1 MFNASSASGLNR
13 EESEQPK
20 KTRGRKKKIE
30 TNIER
35 ESIGRVAKRR
45 KKRARSSDIENEII
59 NENEKNQQEEEEE
72 EEEEN
77 EITPTKK
84 KAPEK
89 IRTAAEIL
97 AKKTRAPAQEKV
109 SKEIHEINERIIQ
122 LVQVKNMGM
131 ATAEQEKQLKKLLVE
146 QKKKTNDLKRLK
158 TEQSA
163 KKRARD
169 MKKVK
174 KFLFYNDKI

>member
-1 MFNASSASGLNR
+1 
-13 EESEQPK
+13 
-20 KTRGRKKKIE
+20 
-30 TNIER
+30 
-35 ESIGRVAKRR
+35 
-45 KKRARSSDIENEII
+45 
-59 NENEKNQQEEEEE
+59 
-72 EEEEN
+72 
-77 EITPTKK
+77 
-84 KAPEK
+84 
-89 IRTAAEIL
+89 
-97 AKKTRAPAQEKV
+97 
-109 SKEIHEINERIIQ
+109 
-122 LVQVKNMGM
+122 MGM

>member
-1 MFNASSASGLNR
+1 LKIFNSSSASGLNR
-13 EESEQPK
+13 EEIEQEK
-20 KTRGRKKKIE
+20 KTRGRKKKLE

-35 ESIGRVAKRR
+35 ENLGRVAKRR

-59 NENEKNQQEEEEE
+59 NENEKQEEEEE
-72 EEEEN
+72 ETGKE
-77 EITPTKK
+77 TTTTK

-109 SKEIHEINERIIQ
+109 SKEIYEINERIIQ

-146 QKKKTNDLKRLK
+146 QKKKSNDLKRLK
-158 TEQSA
+158 AEQTA

-174 KFLFYNDKI
+174 